1 MPVGGLWRAVG
12 ALLVLHLLLLVAG
25 CAGSSGGG
33 EGAGGRPEVAAT
45 TPVIGDLVRQVAGKR
60 AGVFVLVPPGA
71 EPHTFQPTPRD
82 AARLSRAEVVFKNG
96 LGLDDW
102 VDDLLESAG
111 GEGQTVVELSRGLE
125 PIGSED
131 GHHHEEEHGHHG
143 EEHHG
148 EHGHHGEEH
157 ARGNPHFWLDVGYA
171 MRYVERIRDALIRVD
186 PAGEEV
192 YRRNAREYLEEL
204 ERLDRYIRE
213 RAASIPEERRK
224 LVTFHDA
231 FPYFA
236 RAYGFEQVAVVLA
249 NPNAEPGSREV
260 ARVVR
265 VVRREE
271 VPAVFTEPQ
280 FNSRLARTVAEEAGV
295 ELYEIYSDTFPGGDG
310 PKTYEAMMRTNIDRI
325 AEALG

>member
-1 MPVGGLWRAVG
+1 MPLRG
-12 ALLVLHLLLLVAG
+12 AFAALVALLLLLALAAG
-25 CAGSSGGG
+25 CAGSSG
-33 EGAGGRPEVAAT
+33 EESGRPEVVAT
-45 TPVIGDLVRQVAGKR
+45 TPVIGDLVRQVAGER
-60 AGVFVLVPPGA
+60 AEVFVLVPPGA

-82 AARLSRAEVVFKNG
+82 AARISRAEAVFKNG

-125 PIGSED
+125 PIGAEHGHEEEHSHHD
-131 GHHHEEEHGHHG
+131 GHAHHEEEHGHHG
-143 EEHHG
+143 
-148 EHGHHGEEH
+148 EH
-157 ARGNPHFWLDVGYA
+157 ARGNPHFWLDVRYA
-171 MRYVERIRDALIRVD
+171 MRYVERIRDALIRMD
-186 PAGEEV
+186 PEGEEV
-192 YRRNAREYLEEL
+192 YRENARRYLREL

-213 RAASIPEERRK
+213 RAGSIPEERRK

-236 RAYGFEQVAVVLA
+236 RAYGFEEVAVVLP
-249 NPNAEPGSREV
+249 NPNAEPGSRQV

-265 VVRREE
+265 AVREE
-271 VPAVFTEPQ
+271 GVPAIFTEPQ

-295 ELYEIYSDTFPGGDG
+295 EVYEIYSDTLPAGDG
-310 PKTYEAMMRTNIDRI
+310 PRTYEAMMRANIDRI

>member
-1 MPVGGLWRAVG
+1 MPVRVLRRMSGVLV
-12 ALLVLHLLLLVAG
+12 ALQLLLLAAG
-25 CAGSSGGG
+25 CAGSSG
-33 EGAGGRPEVAAT
+33 EEGGRPEVAAT
-45 TPVIGDLVRQVAGKR
+45 TPVVGDLVRQVAGER
-60 AGVFVLVPPGA
+60 TEVFVLVPPGA

-82 AARLSRAEVVFKNG
+82 AARISRAEAVFKNG

-111 GEGQTVVELSRGLE
+111 GEGQVVVELSRGLE
-125 PIGSED
+125 PIGSEG
-131 GHHHEEEHGHHG
+131 GHHHEEEHGGHH
-143 EEHHG
+143 EEHA
-148 EHGHHGEEH
+148 EEH
-157 ARGNPHFWLDVGYA
+157 ARGNPHFWLDVRYA

-186 PAGEEV
+186 PGGEEV
-192 YRRNAREYLEEL
+192 YRENARAYMEEL
-204 ERLDRYIRE
+204 ERLDRYVRE
-213 RAASIPEERRK
+213 RASSIPEERRK

-236 RAYGFEQVAVVLA
+236 RAYGFEQVAVVLP

-265 VVRREE
+265 VVREE
-271 VPAVFTEPQ
+271 GVPAIFTEPQ

-295 ELYEIYSDTFPGGDG
+295 EVYEIYSDTLPGGDG
-310 PKTYEAMMRTNIDRI
+310 PRSYEAMMRANIDRI